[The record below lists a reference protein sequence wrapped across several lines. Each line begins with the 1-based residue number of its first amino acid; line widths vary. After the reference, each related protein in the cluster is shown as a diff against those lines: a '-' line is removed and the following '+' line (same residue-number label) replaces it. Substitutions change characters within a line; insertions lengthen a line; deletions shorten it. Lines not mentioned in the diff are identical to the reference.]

1 MLARYGIFF
10 LSCLLAF
17 TGGHVVNYSVII
29 YAQEV
34 LRSDLLA
41 GLGFGLCFGPPLVL
55 GWYAGVLCD
64 RISGLHIIHAA
75 QAMFVVA
82 AAALAAGHFLVAD
95 GPARAPFVL
104 GAALC
109 AGIGWSFVSP
119 ARMTVLGQIVPAAE
133 LKAASLVFNLLVML
147 GFGLGP
153 IAISSLRAA
162 SGWPAVF
169 ALAAVLFIGASLLV
183 VRMRVAPTHKPHQ
196 PVLAEVAEG
205 LRAARANPLISQLLL
220 SAVVGYM
227 LMGPIQVLLPKLAR
241 FELGFSEM
249 ERGAFLGTL
258 APALIV
264 GGVLAMII
272 AKRVHNGAAVF
283 AATIAAGLVLAG
295 FGAVHDP
302 RAAVVLLATIGV
314 AGGAA
319 MGLLIAAIQANVAD
333 AVRGR
338 ILAMY
343 TIVSQVMPAASGV
356 LAGALMHAADVRRA
370 AYACGALV
378 AGLALANLTWMRALR
393 AYHGKEAPPAGAPAV
408 N

>member
-1 MLARYGIFF
+1 MLRRNWAFY
-10 LSCLLAF
+10 LSCLFAF

-41 GLGFGLCFGPPLVL
+41 GIGFGLCFGPPLIL

-64 RISGLHIIHAA
+64 RVSSVNIIHGA
-75 QAMFVVA
+75 QGMFLLA
-82 AAALAAGHFLVAD
+82 AAVLAAGHFAVAD

-109 AGIGWSFVSP
+109 AGVAWSFVSP
-119 ARMTVLGQIVPAAE
+119 ARMTLLGQIVSATE
-133 LKAASLVFNLLVML
+133 LKQASLVLNLLVML

-153 IAISSLRAA
+153 LAISAFRQL

-169 ALAAVLFIGASLLV
+169 ALAAGLFVAASALVLRL
-183 VRMRVAPTHKPHQ
+183 RVAPTHKPHQ

-205 LRAARANPLISQLLL
+205 LRAARSNPLIMQLLL

-258 APALIV
+258 APSLIV
-264 GGVLAMII
+264 GGVVVMLIVS
-272 AKRVHNGAAVF
+272 RVHNGRAIF
-283 AATIAAGLVLAG
+283 GATVLAG
-295 FGAVHDP
+295 ALFASLGAVAGAVP
-302 RAAVVLLATIGV
+302 AVVLLASIGM
-314 AGGAA
+314 AGGVA
-319 MGLLIAAIQANVAD
+319 MGLMIAAIQSNVAEN
-333 AVRGR
+333 VRGR
-338 ILAMY
+338 VLAMY
-343 TIVSQVMPAASGV
+343 TIISQVMPAASGV
-356 LAGALMHAADVRRA
+356 LAGALMHAMDVRRA
-370 AYACGALV
+370 AYACGALL
-378 AGLALANLTWMRALR
+378 AGLALVNLAWMRALR
-393 AYHGKEAPPAGAPAV
+393 GYRGTDAAPAV
-408 N
+408 SEPA